1 MKIIIKNI
9 AELVQTESTPR
20 KWAAGVDMQH
30 LNIIQDAFVQ
40 IAKFLSFFPQ
50 NVYELTPK
58 IECNDPHDREEE
70 ALLSII
76 PKERQK
82 SYEMRDIID
91 LVFDK
96 ESFFEMTKF
105 FGRGIITGFARIN
118 GYAVA
123 IFANDSN
130 FYAGSMS
137 AEGAQKTTR
146 FIKLCDT
153 FNIPIVSLVDEPGF
167 LIGPDAEKEG
177 TILHGTQAVLACTE
191 STVPWTTVM
200 IRKSFGVAAAAH
212 YGPDGYVLAWPSSES
227 GPLPLEGGVAVA
239 FKKEIAAAKNP
250 EAKRKELEAKMAKNQ
265 NPFPRAEAF
274 SVHEIIDPRET
285 RKYISLWVERIQEQ
299 LKTSLIKR
307 NS

>member
-1 MKIIIKNI
+1 
-9 AELVQTESTPR
+9 
-20 KWAAGVDMQH
+20 
-30 LNIIQDAFVQ
+30 
-40 IAKFLSFFPQ
+40 
-50 NVYELTPK
+50 
-58 IECNDPHDREEE
+58 
-70 ALLSII
+70 
-76 PKERQK
+76 
-82 SYEMRDIID
+82 MRDIVN

-96 ESFFEMTKF
+96 GSFFEMTKF

-167 LIGPDAEKEG
+167 LIGPEAEKEG

-239 FKKEIAAAKNP
+239 FKKEISAAKDP
-250 EAKRKELEAKMAKNQ
+250 EAKRKELESKMAKNQ

-285 RKYISLWVERIQEQ
+285 RKYISLWAERIQHQ
-299 LKTSLIKR
+299 LKASLIKR
-307 NS
+307 DS